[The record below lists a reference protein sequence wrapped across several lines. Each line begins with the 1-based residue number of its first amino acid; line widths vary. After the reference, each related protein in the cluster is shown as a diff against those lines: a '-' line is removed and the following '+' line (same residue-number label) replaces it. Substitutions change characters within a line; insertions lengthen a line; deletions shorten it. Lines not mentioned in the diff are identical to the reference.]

1 MKRLFLSLLCV
12 LSLGLPL
19 GAATNYKEG
28 SGSADFE
35 EADYERFE
43 ILDADLSSK
52 VPLKSGDTNKKVS
65 WTFWFRAESYATT
78 PLRERQLVHKWEWVA
93 DVGPKESLAVTLG
106 NAAFNDDLLR
116 LDRPAIDPHVVD

>member
-65 WTFWFRAESYATT
+65 WTFWFPSRVLRNYAPARA
-78 PLRERQLVHKWEWVA
+78 P
-93 DVGPKESLAVTLG
+93 VGPQVGMGGGRGTQRESG
-106 NAAFNDDLLR
+106 C
-116 LDRPAIDPHVVD
+116 HVR